1 MVGWENPRILIL
13 GAGFALL
20 SLVATLAIVGVI
32 VVRLPADHFVRKSP
46 RPLPGHPT
54 WVRWLA
60 TIARNLGGV
69 TLVLAGLLMS
79 VPGVPGQ
86 GLLTMLL
93 GVMLIDLPG
102 VRRAERWLL
111 RHEFVRTP
119 IERLRQRCGR
129 PPLVI
134 PPADSV

>member
-1 MVGWENPRILIL
+1 
-13 GAGFALL
+13 
-20 SLVATLAIVGVI
+20 
-32 VVRLPADHFVRKSP
+32 
-46 RPLPGHPT
+46 
-54 WVRWLA
+54 VRWLA